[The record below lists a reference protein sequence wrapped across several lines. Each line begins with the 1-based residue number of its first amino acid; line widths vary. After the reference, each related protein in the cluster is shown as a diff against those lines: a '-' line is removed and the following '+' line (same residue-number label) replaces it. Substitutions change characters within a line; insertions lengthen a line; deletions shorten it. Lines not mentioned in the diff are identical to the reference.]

1 MKTRPVHYQ
10 PRMRARSLA
19 GGEVLAEPD
28 DSIDRELARKIA
40 AADVAEVK
48 VRSAL
53 TCQLTHGIC
62 SKCYGLDLGRGN
74 MVEMGS
80 AVGIVAAQ
88 SIGEPGTQLTLRT
101 FHTGGVAAG
110 GDITT
115 GLPRVEELFEA
126 RKPKETAVIT
136 GDRRQS
142 QVWRYFA
149 RAAQDYRGQ

>member
-1 MKTRPVHYQ
+1 MMSRLYGRLVAERVLDPQT
-10 PRMRARSLA
+10 
-19 GGEVLAEPD
+19 GEVLAERD
-28 DSIDRELARKIA
+28 DPLDHELSRKIA

-53 TCQLTHGIC
+53 TCELTHGIC
-62 SKCYGLDLGRGN
+62 SKCYGIDMARGT

-126 RKPKETAVIT
+126 RKMPKGEAVVAEIKGT
-136 GDRRQS
+136 GAHHP
-142 QVWRYFA
+142 V
-149 RAAQDYRGQ
+149 